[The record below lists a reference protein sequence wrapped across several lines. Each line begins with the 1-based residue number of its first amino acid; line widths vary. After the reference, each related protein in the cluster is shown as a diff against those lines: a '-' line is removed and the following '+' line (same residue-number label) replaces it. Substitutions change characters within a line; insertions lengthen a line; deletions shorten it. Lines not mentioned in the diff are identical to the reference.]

1 VITAINIYHF
11 LTSQNEKFMPSPT
24 SKKIIHCDADCFFA
38 AIEMRDDPSLKGIP
52 IAVGGDP
59 RRRGVISTCN
69 YEARAFGV
77 HSALASAYAKKLC
90 PQLIII
96 PHNMAKYQLAAQ
108 QLKAIFYDYTEL
120 VEPLSLDEAFLD
132 VSSASCHHGSA
143 TLIAKEIRC
152 RVEREIGITVSAGI
166 STNKFL
172 AKVASDWDK
181 PNGLTVIEP
190 SRIKFFMQQLPV
202 KCIPGV
208 GKKTQ
213 ATLRNLNIHQ
223 CADILPMDKMELIRQ
238 FGKFG
243 NRLYSFAR
251 GEDDRPVCPSRERKS
266 VSVEHTLD
274 QDIPPS
280 GSQAI
285 LANLHQQLLGRIAA
299 LSTNKQFVKIFV
311 KIKFSD
317 FSKTT
322 VETTTP
328 KLTLELC
335 EKLFYQGWERQQKP
349 IRLLGIGVRLLPTIG
364 VDDDSFRQLNLFT
377 TS

>member
-1 VITAINIYHF
+1 
-11 LTSQNEKFMPSPT
+11 M
-24 SKKIIHCDADCFFA
+24 HCDADCFFA

-59 RRRGVISTCN
+59 SRRGVISTCN

-90 PQLIII
+90 PQLIIL
-96 PHNMAKYQLAAQ
+96 PHNMAKYRLAEQ

-132 VSSASCHHGSA
+132 VSDTSFHQGSA
-143 TLIAKEIRC
+143 TLIAKEIRS

-166 STNKFL
+166 SANKFL

-213 ATLRNLNIHQ
+213 ATLRNFDIHQ
-223 CADILPMDKMELIRQ
+223 CADILPIEKVELIRQ

-243 NRLYSFAR
+243 HRLYDFAR

-266 VSVEHTLD
+266 VSVEHTLEH
-274 QDIPPS
+274 DILPS
-280 GSQAI
+280 ESQAI
-285 LANLHQQLLGRIAA
+285 LASLHQQLLARIDA

-322 VETTTP
+322 VEATT
-328 KLTLELC
+328 KNLTLDMC
-335 EKLFYQGWERQQKP
+335 EKLFYQGWERQKKP
-349 IRLLGIGVRLLPTIG
+349 IRLLGIGVRLLPIIG
-364 VDDDSFRQLNLFT
+364 ADDDSLRQLHLFPA
-377 TS
+377 S